1 MSQPASGRGTRKQ
14 GTGAVGR
21 PPARG
26 PRGSEST
33 RQLGEVA
40 GFGLTMALATALFAW
55 LGSLLDD
62 RLGTKPLLV
71 LVGAFVGF
79 GAGFYSMYSRLVL
92 RGRESDEAPGS
103 AERDEAAADDPD
115 RGK

>member
-1 MSQPASGRGTRKQ
+1 MSQPANGPGTRKSEP
-14 GTGAVGR
+14 GAAGR
-21 PPARG
+21 PPGRG
-26 PRGSEST
+26 PRGSESA
-33 RQLGEVA
+33 RQLGELA

-62 RLGTKPLLV
+62 RLGTKPLFV

-92 RGRESDEAPGS
+92 RGREPDRAPRSD
-103 AERDEAAADDPD
+103 ERDEAAADDSD
-115 RGK
+115 